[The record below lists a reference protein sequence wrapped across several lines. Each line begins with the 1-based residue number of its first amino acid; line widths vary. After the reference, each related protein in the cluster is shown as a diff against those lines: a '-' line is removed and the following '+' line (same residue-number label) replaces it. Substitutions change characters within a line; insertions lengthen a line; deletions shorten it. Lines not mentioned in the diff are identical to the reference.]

1 MSPAGA
7 AHSWD
12 VSVAGAKP
20 LAARQRELS
29 QLLDVLRAAAAGRGR
44 TMFVTGEVGAG
55 KQALLDGLEAS
66 AATDPE
72 LAATFFTKGNCDH
85 YRKGQV
91 IFEPFTQMLPALLA
105 DDWRGRTADALRAV
119 VKKTAPNRL
128 ASGPFADAVLGA
140 VAKSARVA
148 HKAHAEDG
156 TKQLA
161 PDRAS
166 VRSRVLRARASIRS
180 RASSTAH
187 PMPHKIS
194 FSGGASWS

>member
-1 MSPAGA
+1 
-7 AHSWD
+7 
-12 VSVAGAKP
+12 
-20 LAARQRELS
+20 
-29 QLLDVLRAAAAGRGR
+29 
-44 TMFVTGEVGAG
+44 MFVTGEVGAG
-55 KQALLDGLEAS
+55 KQALRDGLEAS

>member
-7 AHSWD
+7 VHSWD

-20 LAARQRELS
+20 LVARQRELS

-44 TMFVTGEVGAG
+44 TVFVTGAVGAG

-105 DDWRGRTADALRAV
+105 DDWRRRTADALRAV
-119 VKKTAPNRL
+119 VKKTAPDRL
-128 ASGPFADAVLGA
+128 ASPFADAVLSA

-148 HKAHAEDG
+148 HKAYTEDE

-161 PDRAS
+161 PDHAS
-166 VRSRVLRARASIRS
+166 VRSRGPRARASIRS

-187 PMPHKIS
+187 PMPHKTS
-194 FSGGASWS
+194 FSGGGSWS